1 MGRTARDTARQLWER
16 RGVRRF
22 ALFTGLV
29 LQMALIGFTLGW
41 TLTST
46 SNPRAVAHHAR
57 ATAPTEIAETV
68 ADRDRE

>member
-1 MGRTARDTARQLWER
+1 MGGTARDTARQLWER

-46 SNPRAVAHHAR
+46 SNPGAVAPHAR
-57 ATAPTEIAETV
+57 VTAPTDRTETV
-68 ADRDRE
+68 TDRDRE